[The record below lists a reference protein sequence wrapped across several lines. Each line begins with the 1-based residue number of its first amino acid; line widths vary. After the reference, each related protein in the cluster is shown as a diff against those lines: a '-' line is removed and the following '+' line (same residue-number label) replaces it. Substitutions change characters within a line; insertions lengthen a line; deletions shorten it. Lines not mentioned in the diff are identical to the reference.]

1 MGTVEAIVSDN
12 VISEFKLNVVK
23 REGSTLGDFSSA
35 LEQAMQLWIST
46 QPGNEQS
53 PDLKNA
59 TVSDDLIQEFKLLVR
74 KRIGNSVGDF
84 SSAISVAMQLWI
96 KNDEVEEIKQSVLKI
111 ISSVHFS
118 DETKPFVD
126 ALKSK
131 GKAAIPALNE
141 IVRSGNLHSDEEEY
155 VGNAIKEIMEG

>member
-12 VISEFKLNVVK
+12 VIPEFKLNVVK
-23 REGSTLGDFSSA
+23 RDGSTLGDFSA
-35 LEQAMQLWIST
+35 AVEQAMQLWINA

-53 PDLKNA
+53 ADLKNA
-59 TVSDDLIQEFKLLVR
+59 TVSDDIIQEFKLQIR
-74 KRIGNSVGDF
+74 KRIGDRLGDL
-84 SSAISVAMQLWI
+84 SSAVSKATQPWI

-111 ISSVHFS
+111 ISSAHFA
-118 DETKPFVD
+118 DETKPLID

-141 IVRSGNLHSDEEEY
+141 IVRSDRLHSDEEEY
-155 VGNAIKEIMEG
+155 VGNAIKEIMEA

>member
-35 LEQAMQLWIST
+35 VEQAMQLWIST

-74 KRIGNSVGDF
+74 KRIGNSLDDF
-84 SSAISVAMQLWI
+84 SGAISVAMQLWI
-96 KNDEVEEIKQSVLKI
+96 KNDEVEEIKQSVL

-118 DETKPFVD
+118 DETKPLVD
-126 ALKSK
+126 ALKLK

-155 VGNAIKEIMEG
+155 IGNAIKEIMEG

>member
-23 REGSTLGDFSSA
+23 REGDTLGDFSSA
-35 LEQAMQLWIST
+35 VEQALQLWIKT
-46 QPGNEQS
+46 QSGNEQS
-53 PDLKNA
+53 ADLKNA
-59 TVSDDLIQEFKLLVR
+59 TVSDDIIQEFKLQVR
-74 KRIGNSVGDF
+74 KRIGDRLGDF
-84 SSAISVAMQLWI
+84 SSAISEAMQLWV

-111 ISSVHFS
+111 ISSAHFA
-118 DETKPFVD
+118 DETKPLID

-141 IVRSGNLHSDEEEY
+141 IVRSGHLHGDEEEY
-155 VGNAIKEIMEG
+155 VGNAIKEIMKA